1 MQRNHTP
8 HDSADCSTIAARI
21 YQAIEATE
29 AQQPA
34 RGHLGASIIGHHCDR
49 YIWLSFRKAFKS
61 QCKGRILRLFR
72 RGQLEEAPVHADLR
86 AIGYHVTTVDPV
98 TSRQLAFAIGHFA
111 GSCDGIITNLAQ
123 DGTPTMLEIKTH
135 SRKSFADLVA
145 KGVAKSKPQH
155 YAQMQVYCQA
165 FDCPQALYFAVNKDT
180 DEIYTELVQHDPIE
194 SMRLCAKA
202 QALIADT
209 SPPPRCTDNPTW
221 YQCKM
226 CDANTLCHE
235 TKLTTELHCRTCAYS
250 TPTPE
255 GQWHCEHWQAAIP
268 DMAAQMA
275 GCDSHLIH
283 PELTPWP
290 YQVQDSRVIWLTPHG
305 EIDSAKYKSREI
317 VANAQACA
325 LNVRAPYE
333 QFGGEIVG

>member
-8 HDSADCSTIAARI
+8 PDSADHNTIAARI
-21 YQAIEATE
+21 YRALEAAE
-29 AQQPA
+29 AKQPQ
-34 RGHLGASIIGHHCDR
+34 RGHLGASLIGHHCDR

-61 QCKGRILRLFR
+61 QFKGRLLRLFR
-72 RGQLEEAPVHADLR
+72 RGQMEESPVHADLA
-86 AIGYHVTTVDPV
+86 AIGYDVATTDPE
-98 TSRQLAFAIGHFA
+98 TGRQFAFAIGHFA
-111 GSCDGIITNLAQ
+111 GSCDGIITNH
-123 DGTPTMLEIKTH
+123 TPNTLTLLEIKTH
-135 SRKSFADLVA
+135 SSKSFSDLA
-145 KGVAKSKPQH
+145 TKGVTKSKPQH
-155 YAQMQVYCQA
+155 MAQMQVYCQA
-165 FDCPQALYFAVNKDT
+165 FDCPQALYFAANKDT
-180 DEIYTELVQHDPIE
+180 DDIYTELVQHDPIE
-194 SMRLCAKA
+194 SMRLFNKA
-202 QALIADT
+202 QTLIAEP
-209 SPPPRCTDNPTW
+209 SPPPRITENATW
-221 YQCKM
+221 FECKM
-226 CDANTLCHE
+226 CDAHALCHE

-268 DMAAQMA
+268 SMEAQMA
-275 GCDSHLIH
+275 GCDNHLIH

-325 LNVRAPYE
+325 MNVRGPYE